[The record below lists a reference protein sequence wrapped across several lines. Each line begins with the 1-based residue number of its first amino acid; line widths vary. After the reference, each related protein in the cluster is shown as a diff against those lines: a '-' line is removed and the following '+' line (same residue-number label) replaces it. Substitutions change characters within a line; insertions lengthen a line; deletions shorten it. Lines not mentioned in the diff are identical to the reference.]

1 MFDFIETMNGR
12 IPEDI
17 IDIFLNIS
25 GDQGKEPWELL
36 QLCMIDYIKQN
47 NSAYLDPSEMSRE
60 ERFLF
65 SQVVDFWDLF
75 EDMRFDEDSIVGE
88 YIKVQ
93 YGDGKG
99 SFEDGIIAIPHAIRY
114 FDPQQCTYRVKGLE
128 EMVAWGAY
136 NSAECCLTL
145 REDVLRDDAIL
156 LHEMIHMHEHVL
168 QKVPHYYREILLLAL
183 YKTVKP
189 QIAERGFDLDQL
201 IFGHSNVAEAQRV
214 ASIGGEH
221 GILFYLKSLDLDL
234 KMEYE
239 LGTVCGYGRK
249 VMREV
254 EDIKS

>member
-1 MFDFIETMNGR
+1 MFDFIKAMTGR

-17 IDIFLNIS
+17 IDVFLNAS
-25 GDQGKEPWELL
+25 EYQGRDPWEAL
-36 QLCMIDYIKQN
+36 QLCMIDYAQQN
-47 NSAYLDPSEMSRE
+47 NFAQFDFGEMSRE
-60 ERFLF
+60 ERLLF
-65 SQVVDFWDLF
+65 GQVVEFWDLF
-75 EDMRFDEDSIVGE
+75 EDMRFDEDSIVGG

-93 YGDGKG
+93 YGDDKG

-114 FDPQQCTYRVKGLE
+114 FDPQQCTYRVKGCE
-128 EMVAWGAY
+128 EMEAWGTY
-136 NSAECCLTL
+136 NSAESCLTV
-145 REDVLRDDAIL
+145 REDVLKDDEIL

-249 VMREV
+249 VVRK
-254 EDIKS
+254 DNIKS